1 MVVGMFVET
10 VDIIK
15 VVGNYS
21 HRQSFV
27 DSDSREDCAEAE
39 REDDDDEKKTFLD
52 RFVRAGPSVAEARL
66 SESLS
71 LQINALSYKICSPL
85 INS

>member
-1 MVVGMFVET
+1 MET

-21 HRQSFV
+21 HRQSVV
-27 DSDSREDCAEAE
+27 DSGTREDCAEAE
-39 REDDDDEKKTFLD
+39 WDDDDDEKKTFLD
-52 RFVRAGPSVAEARL
+52 RFVRAGRGVAEARL

-71 LQINALSYKICSPL
+71 LQINALSYKNL
-85 INS
+85 